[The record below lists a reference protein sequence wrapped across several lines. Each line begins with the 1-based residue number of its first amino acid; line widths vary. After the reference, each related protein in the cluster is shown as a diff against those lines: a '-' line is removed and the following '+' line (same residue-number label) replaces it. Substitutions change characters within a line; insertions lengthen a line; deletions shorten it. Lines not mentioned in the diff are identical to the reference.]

1 MKEIIMQN
9 LVSLVFSIISIIL
22 LPMLSNWLKSKT
34 QNERLKSMITD
45 VESNVKTCVDYVEQ
59 VMVSGMKHD
68 NEWTDEAKKMVL
80 QECVSRI
87 CDSILDSTKQTLQ
100 DNQIDITDYI
110 TSHVEAYIQSK
121 KSAA

>member
-1 MKEIIMQN
+1 MKDIILQN

-22 LPMLSNWLKSKT
+22 LPMLSSWIKSKT

-45 VESNVKTCVDYVEQ
+45 VESNVRTCVDYVEQ
-59 VMVSGMKHD
+59 VMVSGMKND
-68 NEWTDEAKKMVL
+68 GEWTDESKKLVL
-80 QECVSRI
+80 KECVSRI

-100 DNQIDITDYI
+100 ENQIDITDYI

-121 KSAA
+121 KSA